1 MAHWRNMWG
10 TVLVLGL
17 AAGLLLGGIGTPW
30 AAEEPARD
38 AAISTPAAG
47 AGAAATVVFTREI
60 ADGIKDMKIAM
71 DTIWVLVT
79 AFLVFFMNL
88 GFAMVESG
96 LCRAKNAVNIL
107 SKNFIVFA
115 VSSLAFLLYRLG
127 LDVRRRERLF
137 RHARTLVR
145 ERGR

>member
-30 AAEEPARD
+30 AAEEPAKD
-38 AAISTPAAG
+38 AAISTPTAG
-47 AGAAATVVFTREI
+47 AGADAGAAVAFTKEM

-71 DTIWVLVT
+71 DTMWVLVT

-96 LCRAKNAVNIL
+96 LVPGQELRSTSS

-115 VSSLAFLLYRLG
+115 VLVLAFLFSDG
-127 LDVRRRERLF
+127 
-137 RHARTLVR
+137 A
-145 ERGR
+145 